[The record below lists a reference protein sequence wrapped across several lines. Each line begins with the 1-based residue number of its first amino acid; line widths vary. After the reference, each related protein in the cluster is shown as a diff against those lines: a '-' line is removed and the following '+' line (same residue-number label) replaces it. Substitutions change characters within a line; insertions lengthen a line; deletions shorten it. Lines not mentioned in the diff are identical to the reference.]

1 MSQEEVQQRD
11 EPRPKRV
18 SRVEM
23 EDEDLARVMER
34 EKEEL
39 ERTWARPRGLLG
51 WFTDTDHKAI
61 AMRYIVTAFVFFVLG
76 GIEAA
81 LMRIQLARPDSHFL
95 NPDQYNQIFT
105 VHGTTMMF
113 LFAVPIMTAFGIYF
127 VPLMIGARDVA
138 YPRLNL
144 YGYFVYLIGGIL
156 LYVGFFMNTGPDA
169 GWFAYVPLSGPA
181 YSPGKRVDIWAQMIT
196 FTEISALVG
205 AVIVIG
211 TTFKMRAPG
220 MTLNRLPLFV
230 WAQLITSFMI
240 IFAMPAVMLASSF
253 LASDRLIDTHFFNPA
268 EGGDAILYQHLFW
281 FFGHPE
287 VYIIFIP
294 ALGFIS
300 PIIIT
305 FARRKIF
312 GYIPLVLSLI
322 STGFIGFGLWVHHMF
337 ATPIPQMGESFFSAA
352 SMMIAI
358 PSGVQIFCWIATLWG
373 SKLNIKTPLLFVLGF
388 FAIFI
393 LGGLTGVML
402 ASVPLD
408 LQIHDTFFV
417 VAHLHYVLIGGS
429 VFPLFG
435 AFYYWFPKWTG
446 RMLSERAGH
455 LNFWLMFIGFN
466 MVFFPMHQLG
476 LNGMPR
482 RVYTYLPESGWGTL
496 NLIASVGA
504 FILASG
510 VLVFIVNAFW
520 ARRAGVVAGDNPWAA
535 DTLEWSVSS
544 PPPHYNFHNLPV
556 VQGRYPIWQATEDA
570 PVVRGLSTTKRETL
584 VTSVMDAQPELKFEI
599 PGPSIW
605 PSLVALATG
614 VTFIAGIF
622 TPWAFLFGAILAG
635 ATLTGWFFGDPNYE
649 NKTARETGE
658 KVEPISGPHEL
669 QPKEV

>member
-1 MSQEEVQQRD
+1 MNDASQIG
-11 EPRPKRV
+11 KAKHSTV
-18 SRVEM
+18 S
-23 EDEDLARVMER
+23 DEDLAAVAAR

-39 ERTWARPRGLLG
+39 ERTWARPRGVVG
-51 WFTDTDHKAI
+51 WLTDTDHKAI
-61 AMRYIVTAFVFFVLG
+61 ALRYIVTAFIFFLFG

-81 LMRIQLARPDSHFL
+81 LMRIQLARPENHFL

-113 LFAVPIMTAFGIYF
+113 LFAVPIMTAMGVYL
-127 VPLMIGARDVA
+127 VPLMVGSRDVA
-138 YPRLNL
+138 FPRLNS

-156 LYVGFFMNTGPDA
+156 LYAALLSNTGPDA
-169 GWFAYVPLSGPA
+169 GWFAYVPLSGPG

-205 AVIVIG
+205 AIVVIG
-211 TTFKMRAPG
+211 TIFKMRAPG
-220 MTLNRLPLFV
+220 LSLHRMSLFL
-230 WAQLITSFMI
+230 WAQLITSCMI
-240 IFAMPAVMLASSF
+240 IFAMPAVMLASSL

-300 PIIIT
+300 PIIVT

-312 GYIPLVLSLI
+312 GYTAMVLSLI
-322 STGFIGFGLWVHHMF
+322 ATAFIGFGLWVHHMF
-337 ATPIPQMGESFFSAA
+337 ATPIPQMGQSFFTAA

-373 SKLNIKTPLLFVLGF
+373 GKVNIKTPLLFVLGF
-388 FAIFI
+388 FAIFV

-435 AFYYWFPKWTG
+435 AFYYWIPKWTG

-455 LNFWLMFIGFN
+455 WNFWLMFTGFN
-466 MVFFPMHQLG
+466 LVFFPMHKLG

-496 NLIASVGA
+496 NLIASIGA
-504 FILASG
+504 FILAAG
-510 VLVFIVNAFW
+510 VLVFVANVFW
-520 ARRAGVVAGDNPWAA
+520 ARRNGAMAGDNPWFA

-544 PPPHYNFHNLPV
+544 PPPNYNFHNIPT
-556 VQGRYPIWQATEDA
+556 VQGRYALWEAKEDS
-570 PVVRGLSTTKRETL
+570 PVVRGLSTTKREGL
-584 VTSVMDAQPELKFEI
+584 VSSVIDAEPELRFEI
-599 PGPSIW
+599 PGPSIY
-605 PSLVALATG
+605 PFLVSLATG
-614 VTFIAGIF
+614 FTFIVGIF
-622 TPWAFLFGAILAG
+622 TPWAFAVGAILAG
-635 ATLTGWFFGDPNYE
+635 AALAGWFFGDPNYE
-649 NKTARETGE
+649 NKSARESGE
-658 KVEPISGPHEL
+658 RSHKVSSTQDLKATEA
-669 QPKEV
+669 

>member
-1 MSQEEVQQRD
+1 MSHEKPQKAQR
-11 EPRPKRV
+11 PTIT
-18 SRVEM
+18 
-23 EDEDLARVMER
+23 DEDLAEAMRRER
-34 EKEEL
+34 EEL
-39 ERTWARPRGLLG
+39 ERTWARPRGLRG

-61 AMRYIVTAFVFFVLG
+61 ALRYIVTAFIFFLLG

-81 LMRIQLARPDSHFL
+81 LMRIQLAFPENHFL
-95 NPDQYNQIFT
+95 NPDRYNQIFT
-105 VHGTTMMF
+105 THGTTMMF
-113 LFAVPIMTAFGIYF
+113 LFAVPIMTAMGIYL
-127 VPLMIGARDVA
+127 VPLMVGARDVA
-138 YPRLNL
+138 FPRLNL
-144 YGYFVYLIGGIL
+144 YGYYVYLIGGLL
-156 LYVGFFMNTGPDA
+156 LYTGFFLNTGPDA

-211 TTFKMRAPG
+211 TSFKMRAPG
-220 MTLNRLPLFV
+220 MSLNRIPLFV
-230 WAQLITSFMI
+230 WAQVVTAFMI
-240 IFAMPAVMLASSF
+240 IFAMPAVMLAISF

-300 PIIIT
+300 PIIIS

-312 GYIPLVLSLI
+312 GYTALVLSLI
-322 STGFIGFGLWVHHMF
+322 ATGFIGFGLWVHHIF
-337 ATPIPQMGESFFSAA
+337 ATPIPQMGQSFFTGA

-358 PSGVQIFCWIATLWG
+358 PSVVQIFCWIATLWG

-388 FAIFI
+388 FAIFV

-446 RMLSERAGH
+446 RMLSERAGRW
-455 LNFWLMFIGFN
+455 NFWLMFVGFN
-466 MVFFPMHQLG
+466 LVFFPMHKLG

-482 RVYTYLPESGWGTL
+482 RVYTYLPETGWGTL
-496 NLIASVGA
+496 NLVASIGA

-510 VLVFIVNAFW
+510 VLVFVINVVW
-520 ARRAGVVAGDNPWAA
+520 ARRAGAVAGDNPWAA
-535 DTLEWSVSS
+535 DSLEWSTSS
-544 PPPHYNFHNLPV
+544 PPPNYNFHNPPV

-584 VTSVMDAQPELKFEI
+584 VTSVLDAQPELRFDI

-605 PSLVALATG
+605 PALLALATA
-614 VTFIAGIF
+614 VMLIPGIF
-622 TPWAFLFGAILAG
+622 TPWAFLVGAILG
-635 ATLTGWFFGDPNYE
+635 GIVLTCWFFGDPNYK
-649 NKTARETGE
+649 NKTACETGE
-658 KVEPISGPHEL
+658 RSEPVRPAPEL
-669 QPKEV
+669 RPKEV

>member
-1 MSQEEVQQRD
+1 MIWLSFAFFGL
-11 EPRPKRV
+11 
-18 SRVEM
+18 SA
-23 EDEDLARVMER
+23 LATVVG
-34 EKEEL
+34 
-39 ERTWARPRGLLG
+39 ALL
-51 WFTDTDHKAI
+51 TVLAVNPI
-61 AMRYIVTAFVFFVLG
+61 RSAM
-76 GIEAA
+76 A
-81 LMRIQLARPDSHFL
+81 LLLS
-95 NPDQYNQIFT
+95 
-105 VHGTTMMF
+105 
-113 LFAVPIMTAFGIYF
+113 
-127 VPLMIGARDVA
+127 
-138 YPRLNL
+138 
-144 YGYFVYLIGGIL
+144 IGGI
-156 LYVGFFMNTGPDA
+156 TGLFLGLDA
-169 GWFAYVPLSGPA
+169 HFLAAIEL
-181 YSPGKRVDIWAQMIT
+181 
-196 FTEISALVG
+196 
-205 AVIVIG
+205 IVTIC
-211 TTFKMRAPG
+211 KLRAPG
-220 MTLNRLPLFV
+220 MSLNRLPLFC
-230 WAQLITSFMI
+230 WAQLITSFMV
-240 IFAMPAVMLASSF
+240 IFAMPAVMMASNF
-253 LASDRLIDTHFFNPA
+253 IAMDRLVATHFFNPA
-268 EGGDAILYQHLFW
+268 EGGDAILWQHLFW

-294 ALGFIS
+294 ALGIVS
-300 PIIIT
+300 SIVET
-305 FARRKIF
+305 FTRRPVF
-312 GYIPLVLSLI
+312 GYTAMVLSLV

-337 ATPIPQMGESFFSAA
+337 ATPIPQMGQSFFTAA

-358 PSGVQIFCWIATLWG
+358 PSGVQIFCWISTLWG
-373 SKLNIKTPLLFVLGF
+373 SKLNLKTPLLFVLGF

-496 NLIASVGA
+496 NLIASIGA

-510 VLVFIVNAFW
+510 VLVFLINAFW
-520 ARRAGVVAGDNPWAA
+520 ARRAGVVAGNNPWAA
-535 DTLEWSVSS
+535 DSLEWSVSS

-622 TPWAFLFGAILAG
+622 TPWAFLVGAILAG
-635 ATLTGWFFGDPNYE
+635 AALTGWFFGDPNYE
-649 NKTARETGE
+649 NKPARDTGE
-658 KVEPISGPHEL
+658 KVEPISGTREL